1 MLEFKSK
8 ILTVLVNVLLIPW
21 LILQWV
27 PSLIVLAIFHNAS
40 IYHNKDADI
49 FVIKVNKG
57 MLFGNAC
64 FSCGPVIF
72 VTPHCDEN
80 TIRHETGHSKQSLM
94 FGPLFQI
101 LVSLPSVIRFWI
113 RRFCNKSHEWY
124 LNGWPEG
131 GCKFGAEELGH
142 THRD

>member
-8 ILTVLVNVLLIPW
+8 VLTVLVNVLLIPW
-21 LILQWV
+21 LILQWI
-27 PSLIVLAIFHNAS
+27 PSLVFLAIFHNAS
-40 IYHNKDADI
+40 IYHNKDAGV

-57 MLFGNAC
+57 YLCGNAC

-80 TIRHETGHSKQSLM
+80 TIRHETGHSKQSIYL
-94 FGPLFQI
+94 GLLFHI

-113 RRFCNKSHEWY
+113 RRSCNKSHEWY

-131 GCKFGAEELGH
+131 GCKFCAEELGH
-142 THRD
+142 TNR